1 MAGSSKLTKPVAAR
15 LPVELV
21 EWMATQPGSQAEVI
35 ARALIALRDGVTGPG
50 PDQRPVVL
58 QGLVA
63 QLEAENARLTTERDQ
78 WRDRAKAIV
87 DAKAGVP
94 VPRVDAVAT
103 KTIGHHAAGPILEPR
118 LNVQGTARPF
128 FRPGTNADKAAKS
141 G

>member
-1 MAGSSKLTKPVAAR
+1 MSTKAISLKLPIELHERLKAEAEAAGTTVTALLIEGVSGSTEPDPRVA
-15 LPVELV
+15 E
-21 EWMATQPGSQAEVI
+21 
-35 ARALIALRDGVTGPG
+35 
-50 PDQRPVVL
+50 
-58 QGLVA
+58 
-63 QLEAENARLTTERDQ
+63 LEATLATVTKERDE
-78 WRDRAKAIV
+78 WRNRAKAIV